1 VNKKLLAT
9 LLALATIVGGVAFAQ
24 QSSEPAAQADGGTGT
39 VVFFRAKKF
48 AGAAVGF
55 KVRENDVELGRLR
68 NGTYFTIHPT
78 AGRHEYVVHAAA
90 EDRLTLEI
98 DPGETY
104 YVQANVTVGALTGR
118 PNLSPS
124 DQATFEQIK
133 GELKDVT
140 GQGIDDAGR
149 ER

>member
-1 VNKKLLAT
+1 MNKRVLTA
-9 LLALATIVGGVAFAQ
+9 LLALATIPGSIVFSQ
-24 QSSEPAAQADGGTGT
+24 QTAAPAAQAGTKTGT
-39 VVFFRAKKF
+39 IVFFRAKKF

-78 AGRHEYVVHAAA
+78 AGKHEYLVHAAA
-90 EDRLTLEI
+90 EDNLTLEI

-104 YVQANVTVGALTGR
+104 YVQANITVGALTGR

-124 DQATFEQIK
+124 NQGAFEKLK
-133 GELKDVT
+133 GDLKDVT
-140 GQGIDDAGR
+140 GQGINEKD
-149 ER
+149 

>member
-1 VNKKLLAT
+1 MNKKILAV
-9 LLALATIVGGVAFAQ
+9 LLALATIPGSIAFSQ
-24 QSSEPAAQADGGTGT
+24 QPAAPAAQAGGNTGT
-39 VVFFRAKKF
+39 IVFFRAKKF

-78 AGRHEYVVHAAA
+78 AGKHEYAVHAAA
-90 EDRLTLEI
+90 EDKLVLEV

-104 YVQANVTVGALTGR
+104 YVQANITVGALAGR

-124 DQATFEQIK
+124 DQAAFEKLK
-133 GELKDVT
+133 GDLKDVT
-140 GQGIDDAGR
+140 GQGINEKD
-149 ER
+149 

>member
-1 VNKKLLAT
+1 MNKKFLTVLLAI
-9 LLALATIVGGVAFAQ
+9 ATISSSIAFSQ
-24 QSSEPAAQADGGTGT
+24 QSVTPAAQAGGKTGT
-39 VVFFRAKKF
+39 IVFFRAKKF

-78 AGRHEYVVHAAA
+78 AGKHEYVVHAAA
-90 EDRLTLEI
+90 EDKLVLEV

-104 YVQANVTVGALTGR
+104 YVQANITVGALTGR

-124 DQATFEQIK
+124 DQAAFEKLK
-133 GELKDVT
+133 GDLK
-140 GQGIDDAGR
+140 
-149 ER
+149 

>member
-1 VNKKLLAT
+1 MNKKVLTA
-9 LLALATIVGGVAFAQ
+9 LLALATIPGSIVFSQ
-24 QSSEPAAQADGGTGT
+24 QTAAPAAQAGTKTGT
-39 VVFFRAKKF
+39 IVFFRAKKF

-78 AGRHEYVVHAAA
+78 AGKHEYLVHAAA
-90 EDRLTLEI
+90 EDKLTLEI

-104 YVQANVTVGALTGR
+104 YVQANITVGALTGR

-124 DQATFEQIK
+124 NQAAFEKLK
-133 GELKDVT
+133 GDLKDVT
-140 GQGIDDAGR
+140 GQGINEKD
-149 ER
+149 